1 MNSCTKYAEFK
12 QSIENQITV
21 HDTKGFFDT
30 ETECMRDY
38 ASGTDEKK
46 LQIIE
51 EIMHALKKIQATGV
65 HAIFLVV
72 KMGNRFDIKD
82 KDIIDH
88 LGAHVFND
96 DLRKKVYLVCTNSA
110 PKLCNN
116 HQNGI
121 DWLNEQCQEDANSPS
136 EGSAVTSKVFNQ
148 YYEVIEHD
156 MNRVFFV
163 QNKNPDDYDDQDE
176 VNKCKKDNKKMA
188 QKIIKSLRE
197 RGNETVNLR
206 EKYKTL
212 TEEFDKLM
220 TAKDKKGMFI
230 TEVDYMI
237 IMIKLVGN
245 QLYLNDSKHFF
256 QNFLKIM

>member
-1 MNSCTKYAEFK
+1 
-12 QSIENQITV
+12 
-21 HDTKGFFDT
+21 
-30 ETECMRDY
+30 
-38 ASGTDEKK
+38 
-46 LQIIE
+46 
-51 EIMHALKKIQATGV
+51 
-65 HAIFLVV
+65 
-72 KMGNRFDIKD
+72 
-82 KDIIDH
+82 
-88 LGAHVFND
+88 
-96 DLRKKVYLVCTNSA
+96 
-110 PKLCNN
+110 
-116 HQNGI
+116 
-121 DWLNEQCQEDANSPS
+121 
-136 EGSAVTSKVFNQ
+136 
-148 YYEVIEHD
+148 

-237 IMIKLVGN
+237 KLVTN
-245 QLYLNDSKHFF
+245 YVNNSNHFF
-256 QNFLKIM
+256 RIF